1 MKAINVIINVSKL
14 GKEGTG
20 MWNYTKSFIHSVHE
34 IGHVDSVISPKHH
47 ADFFRQYTNSV
58 IQIPD
63 YISSTSKVSRVKPIL
78 FMVYNFLIAFKIMR
92 KKSVIISTTHHAIP
106 FIKHQIIT
114 IHDLRP
120 LFYPDSLPQKIYF
133 KYILPRT
140 ARNCSAVYT
149 VSNSVKKQLIDNYK
163 LDSEKVHVIYNS
175 INESD
180 FIKFDSSGS
189 KSILAVG
196 CNWKHKNIHSFI
208 NNYAVWKH
216 NYKLRIVCAK
226 TSYYEELK
234 VLVDKNELNEYVTF
248 IHNLSFDELKQ
259 ELSNAWCL
267 VYPSIDEGFGIPP
280 IEAMASST
288 PVIASDIPVFRE
300 ILGSSAV
307 YVQPDDSSS
316 WTSAIE
322 HLERNR
328 EKYVDLGL
336 LTAHKYSES
345 GMLEMIRN
353 SLTKFFS

>member
-1 MKAINVIINVSKL
+1 MKAIKVIINVSKL

-34 IGHVDSVISPKHH
+34 IGHVNGVICPKHH
-47 ADFFRQYTNSV
+47 AEFFHRYTDSI

-63 YISSTSKVSRVKPIL
+63 CVSSTSKVSKVKPIL
-78 FMVYNFLIAFKIMR
+78 FMVYNFLIAFKI
-92 KKSVIISTTHHAIP
+92 KSEKSIIISTTHHAIP
-106 FIKHQIIT
+106 FIKNQVIT

-120 LFYPDSLPQKIYF
+120 LFYPDSFLQKVYF

-140 ARNCSAVYT
+140 ARNCLAVYT
-149 VSNSVKKQLIDNYK
+149 VSNSVKKQLIENYNI
-163 LDSEKVHVIYNS
+163 EPENIHVIYNS
-175 INESD
+175 IKEDD
-180 FIKFDSSGS
+180 FLKSDSSGS

-208 NNYAVWKH
+208 NNSDVWKH
-216 NYKLRIVCAK
+216 KYKLRIICAK
-226 TSYYEELK
+226 TSYYEELITF
-234 VLVDKNELNEYVTF
+234 VNENKLNDCVTF
-248 IHNLSFDELKQ
+248 IHNLSFNELKQ

-300 ILGSSAV
+300 ILGKSAV
-307 YVQPDDSSS
+307 YVQPDDALS
-316 WTSAIE
+316 WKNAIE
-322 HLERNR
+322 HLESER
-328 EKYVDLGL
+328 EKYVELGL
-336 LTAHKYSES
+336 LTAQKYSES
-345 GMLEMIRN
+345 GMQEMIRN